1 MSKTK
6 ILAFSGSNRKA
17 SFNQKLVTVAA
28 EGAMAAGADVTIIH
42 LADYDVPLYNA
53 DLEAGQGIPDAALA
67 FKALLMAH
75 DGFLIASP
83 EYNGMFTPV
92 LKNMLDWASRKQ
104 HLDEAPL
111 SAFRG
116 KYAAIM
122 ATSPGALGG
131 VRGLMFLRILLS
143 NLGVNVLA
151 EQQAVPFATKGWDD
165 DALKDDAQQQA
176 ILRLGQQLVSA
187 LGADTR

>member
-6 ILAFSGSNRKA
+6 ILAFSGSNRKT

-28 EGAMAAGADVTIIH
+28 EGAMAAGAGVTIIH

-53 DLEAGQGIPDAALA
+53 DLEAEQGIPDAALA

-104 HLDEAPL
+104 LADEAPL
-111 SAFRG
+111 LAFRG
-116 KYAAIM
+116 KLAAIM

-131 VRGLMFLRILLS
+131 VRGLMVLRILLS

-151 EQQAVPFATKGWDD
+151 EQQAVPFAMKCWDGD
-165 DALKDDAQQQA
+165 VMKDDPQRQA
-176 ILRLGQQLVSA
+176 ILRLGQQLVST
-187 LGADTR
+187 LGADAR

>member
-17 SFNQKLVTVAA
+17 SFNQRLVTVAA

-53 DLEAGQGIPDAALA
+53 DQEAEQGIPDAALA
-67 FKALLMAH
+67 FKALLMDH

-104 HLDEAPL
+104 QANEAPL
-111 SAFRG
+111 LAFRG

-151 EQQAVPFATKGWDD
+151 EQQAVPFAAKGWDGD
-165 DALKDDAQQQA
+165 VMKDDTQRQA
-176 ILRLGQQLVSA
+176 ILRLGQQLVLA